1 MTSDETY
8 EFDIEEGWTEPK
20 QPESGTAGGHKPN
33 GGGQSSPSPTDAAWP
48 IPDPAMFHGLAGEV
62 VATIIPNTEADAVA
76 LLVNYHAYFGNI
88 IGRGPFFKVGETD
101 HFTNLNGVLVGE
113 TSSRKGTAADRV
125 TAIFRLIDLEWV
137 QRKTGGMSSGEGLI
151 HEIRDPIFVM
161 KGGKQQLSDPGV
173 IDKRQMIEE
182 TEFSQVLAVM
192 QRDGNNLSRML
203 RDAWDCRPVLK
214 TKVRHSP
221 LMVTNPFISIMAHIT
236 PDELRKKL
244 DELAYFNGF
253 ANRFLFVC
261 VQRSKEIP
269 DEGPLPTEV
278 LVRLSQATQ
287 EAIVFARSVGRM
299 ERTAEAAAM
308 WRTIYSKL
316 SAKPPGLL
324 GATTARAEA
333 QVVRLSLLYALLDR
347 ATEIGAEHLT
357 AALALWRYC
366 ADSTYHIFEPVV
378 SKHDH
383 TAVVLRNLM
392 RAGAAGMTMREIHE
406 LFSRNLGADEI
417 RSILA
422 GLEKGG
428 IARCET
434 RRVMA
439 GAGRPREIWFITSN

>member
-8 EFDIEEGWTEPK
+8 EFDIEEGWTE
-20 QPESGTAGGHKPN
+20 QPESGMAGGHKPN
-33 GGGQSSPSPTDAAWP
+33 GGGQSSPPPTDAAWP

-221 LMVTNPFISIMAHIT
+221 LMVTNPFISITAHIT

-269 DEGPLPTEV
+269 DEGHCRRKCLYASPEPPRK
-278 LVRLSQATQ
+278 RLCLRGPWAAWNEPPRRPPCGGPSTRSYRRSRRVCLAQPQHAQ
-287 EAIVFARSVGRM
+287 RRRWCGCHCSMPCLIARQRLAPSTSPRHWPCG
-299 ERTAEAAAM
+299 
-308 WRTIYSKL
+308 
-316 SAKPPGLL
+316 G
-324 GATTARAEA
+324 TART
-333 QVVRLSLLYALLDR
+333 RH
-347 ATEIGAEHLT
+347 ATSSSRWSANT
-357 AALALWRYC
+357 TTPPSSC
-366 ADSTYHIFEPVV
+366 AT
-378 SKHDH
+378 
-383 TAVVLRNLM
+383 
-392 RAGAAGMTMREIHE
+392 
-406 LFSRNLGADEI
+406 
-417 RSILA
+417 
-422 GLEKGG
+422 
-428 IARCET
+428 
-434 RRVMA
+434 
-439 GAGRPREIWFITSN
+439 

>member
-1 MTSDETY
+1 M
-8 EFDIEEGWTEPK
+8 
-20 QPESGTAGGHKPN
+20 
-33 GGGQSSPSPTDAAWP
+33 
-48 IPDPAMFHGLAGEV
+48 
-62 VATIIPNTEADAVA
+62 
-76 LLVNYHAYFGNI
+76 
-88 IGRGPFFKVGETD
+88 
-101 HFTNLNGVLVGE
+101 
-113 TSSRKGTAADRV
+113 
-125 TAIFRLIDLEWV
+125 
-137 QRKTGGMSSGEGLI
+137 
-151 HEIRDPIFVM
+151 
-161 KGGKQQLSDPGV
+161 
-173 IDKRQMIEE
+173 
-182 TEFSQVLAVM
+182 
-192 QRDGNNLSRML
+192 
-203 RDAWDCRPVLK
+203 
-214 TKVRHSP
+214 
-221 LMVTNPFISIMAHIT
+221 
-236 PDELRKKL
+236 
-244 DELAYFNGF
+244 
-253 ANRFLFVC
+253 
-261 VQRSKEIP
+261 QRSKEIP

-347 ATEIGAEHLT
+347 ATEIGTEHLT

-366 ADSTYHIFEPVV
+366 ADSTCHIFEPVV